1 MQICNIFSPSV
12 ALGDSSLIRGSLGRY
27 RARRFFDT
35 LKRPLPRKRPLIFT
49 WESYDYSRVAKCLMV
64 RTIWLV

>member
-35 LKRPLPRKRPLIFT
+35 LKSAARIGRRFKNIYR
-49 WESYDYSRVAKCLMV
+49 A
-64 RTIWLV
+64 